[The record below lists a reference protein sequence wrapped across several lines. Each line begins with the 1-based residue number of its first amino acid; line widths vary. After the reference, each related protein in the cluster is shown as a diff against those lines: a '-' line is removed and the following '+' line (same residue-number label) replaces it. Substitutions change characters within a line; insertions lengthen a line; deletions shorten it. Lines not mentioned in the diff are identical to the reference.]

1 MSKLS
6 VVGEGLLSPHNS
18 TNIIE
23 INKQWQKW
31 QKWLETAQSFRY
43 VPNNNEPPYTARQ
56 EKGSKG
62 QASYWY
68 GYRKVGGVLR
78 KCYIGRGEDLS
89 ITKLDEI
96 AYQLS
101 NPTPKKKVTQR
112 KSVTKSEDMEKL
124 TAEVVSLQNELQ
136 RKSELLAQALGKLI
150 A

>member
-23 INKQWQKW
+23 INKHWHKW

-78 KCYIGRGEDLS
+78 KRYIGRGEDLS

-101 NPTPKKKVTQR
+101 NPTPKKKVTQI
-112 KSVTKSEDMEKL
+112 KSVTKLEDVEKL
-124 TAEVVSLQNELQ
+124 TAEVVSLQSELQ
-136 RKSELLAQALGKLI
+136 RKEELLAEALGKLI

>member
-23 INKQWQKW
+23 IKKQWKKW

-43 VPNNNEPPYTARQ
+43 VPNNHEPPYTARQ

-78 KCYIGRGEDLS
+78 KCYIGRSENLS

-101 NPTPKKKVTQR
+101 NPTPQKKVTQI
-112 KSVTKSEDMEKL
+112 KSVTKPESVEKL
-124 TAEVVSLQNELQ
+124 TAEVVSLQSQLQ
-136 RKSELLAQALGKLI
+136 RKSELLAQALGKLT

>member
-23 INKQWQKW
+23 INKQWHKW

-89 ITKLDEI
+89 LSKLDEI

-101 NPTPKKKVTQR
+101 NPAPQNKVTQR
-112 KSVTKSEDMEKL
+112 KSVTKPESVEKL
-124 TAEVVSLQNELQ
+124 TAEVVSLRSELQ
-136 RKSELLAQALGKLI
+136 KQEELLAQALGKLI

>member
-23 INKQWQKW
+23 INKQWHKW

-43 VPNNNEPPYTARQ
+43 VPNNHEPPYTARK

-78 KCYIGRGEDLS
+78 KCYIGRGEDVSL
-89 ITKLDEI
+89 TKLDEI

-101 NPTPKKKVTQR
+101 NPTPKKKVTQI
-112 KSVTKSEDMEKL
+112 KSVTKPEDVEKL
-124 TAEVVSLQNELQ
+124 TAEVVSLRSELQ

>member
-18 TNIIE
+18 TDIIE

-31 QKWLETAQSFRY
+31 LRWLLTAQSFRY
-43 VPNNNEPPYTARQ
+43 VPNNNEPPYTARK

-68 GYRKVGGVLR
+68 GYRKQGGVLR

-89 ITKLDEI
+89 ISKLEEI

-101 NPTPKKKVTQR
+101 NPTPKKKVTQI
-112 KSVTKSEDMEKL
+112 KSVTKPEVVEKL
-124 TAEVVSLQNELQ
+124 TAEMVRLQIELQ
-136 RKSELLAQALGKLI
+136 RKEELLAEALGKLT

>member
-23 INKQWQKW
+23 INKQWHKW

-43 VPNNNEPPYTARQ
+43 VPNNHEPPYTARQ

-89 ITKLDEI
+89 LSKLDEI

-101 NPTPKKKVTQR
+101 NPAPQKKVTQR
-112 KSVTKSEDMEKL
+112 KSFSKPEDVEKL
-124 TAEVVSLQNELQ
+124 TAEVVSLRSELQ
-136 RKSELLAQALGKLI
+136 KQEELLAQALGKLI

>member
-31 QKWLETAQSFRY
+31 LRWLETAQSFRY

-68 GYRKVGGVLR
+68 GYRKVCGVLR
-78 KCYIGRGEDLS
+78 KCYIGRSLDLS

-96 AYQLS
+96 ASQLS
-101 NPTPKKKVTQR
+101 NPAPQNKVTQR
-112 KSVTKSEDMEKL
+112 KSVTKPESVEKL
-124 TAEVVSLQNELQ
+124 TAEVVSLQSELQ